1 MGLVAMSMSHWR
13 LPQFSAHGSCAMN
26 NLADSLVD
34 VINGGR
40 AATETMSEA
49 PTQTIRNYLA
59 NETSSAAQANQLF
72 NEQFED

>member
-1 MGLVAMSMSHWR
+1 MSMPQWC
-13 LPQFSAHGSCAMN
+13 LPQLSAHRSYAMN

-40 AATETMSEA
+40 AAAEKMSEA
-49 PTQTIRNYLA
+49 LTQTIRNYLA

-72 NEQFED
+72 NEYFDD